1 MKKYLFGTIIFLAV
15 LVLIILYKQLTYTHI
30 TVKFKE
36 LRPFDAAIPVYY
48 KGLVVG
54 KATDRKHTNDYQHTL
69 VNIVLYP
76 KNLHLPINTTV
87 LLKKAKKN
95 NKDYDFLELIYPE
108 EPSDKLISDGTWLE
122 GKATVDLEEF
132 MRNQNPD
139 DLEGIR
145 ANLASSAE
153 NLNMS
158 LEALGQLFVIIQD
171 FVKENQPNVVGTTR
185 NIEQA
190 TSKFNN
196 SIKEQQLS
204 NTFTNIET
212 STQNFQKITDS
223 IYGTS
228 LDINKTVPNINTTI
242 NSTRELINNANTISC
257 GVRQTLRKPF
267 GGLRLIFGK
276 TINENSCK
284 PCGQ

>member
-1 MKKYLFGTIIFLAV
+1 MKKYIFGTTIFIFILG
-15 LVLIILYKQLTYTHI
+15 LIILFKQLTYTHI
-30 TVKFKE
+30 TVRFKE

-48 KGLVVG
+48 KGLIIG
-54 KATDRKHTNDYQHTL
+54 RAADRRHTNDYQHTL
-69 VNIVLYP
+69 VKVVLYP
-76 KNLHLPINTTV
+76 RNLHLPINTTV
-87 LLKKAKKN
+87 LLKKEKKN
-95 NKDYDFLELIYPE
+95 KKEYDFLELVYPE
-108 EPSDKLISDGTWLE
+108 NPSDKLISNGTWLE
-122 GKATVDLEEF
+122 GKTTVDLETF
-132 MRNQNPD
+132 MKNQNPD

-158 LEALGQLFVIIQD
+158 LEALGQLFVILQD

-196 SIKEQQLS
+196 SIKQEQLS

-212 STQNFQKITDS
+212 STQNVQRITDS
-223 IYGTS
+223 VYGTAT
-228 LDINKTVPNINTTI
+228 DINKTIPNVNTTLR
-242 NSTRELINNANTISC
+242 STQELINNANTISC

-276 TINENSCK
+276 TINEDKCK
-284 PCGQ
+284 PCGR